1 MNKTNFI
8 SLDKKIEELKSLT
21 AKLDIYKVANSLFH
35 ELMMF
40 GQMGS
45 RGKLNS
51 PARQSLYL
59 LGVMSSQSICNTEE
73 LSDEKLNKIYSLLND
88 IYSKYLSVYFPDKKD
103 FEQGIDNSWLKT
115 RHASMPA
122 FLGYFFESKKIATDE
137 LRKDLL
143 KTYEQF
149 EDIISAHFGLSH
161 KDMIEI
167 TDRIG
172 SILQN
177 RIDYIYKILG
187 DVDTKRLEFANSDVN
202 EYHENLKAL
211 QEGCG
216 PLMLKLMRLSEEIC
230 IFKFDE
236 IDGIDPAKI
245 EQFKQHFVLKKGT
258 ANDINYITDENSLE
272 TNPIITVDEKNY
284 ALCSINFMLLAV
296 QNKIDQYFKDSKF
309 NDRFRKA
316 RDIKLEQDAKEAFSE
331 LLPENS
337 IVLESVFENN
347 KSSNEHD
354 LVIITNTTILIV
366 EAKAAPRRE
375 PLRDP
380 SRAFTRIKDD
390 FKKKSG
396 IQSGCD
402 QALNL
407 KTLIEKNEITIL
419 YDKKGNVLHTIS
431 KQDFDEIYCICVT
444 KDDFGL
450 LATDLTILLEKNDD
464 VKSPW
469 VINIDDLRFLISCL
483 KYIGKDW
490 LYFIDYLSQRV
501 NLMGKIIAADEL
513 EIAGAFL
520 KYNGFKNINKDSP
533 QLFLDISESTVFDE
547 IHLAK
552 LEGKTYT
559 LKITEPDFVEID
571 RRKTFSIKNKKPKD
585 KKNREQKKARRRNR
599 K

>member
-258 ANDINYITDENSLE
+258 ANDINYITDENFLE

-316 RDIKLEQDAKEAFSE
+316 RDIKLEQDAKDAFSE

-354 LVIITNTTILIV
+354 LVIITNRTILIV

-571 RRKTFSIKNKKPKD
+571 RRKIFSIKNKKPKD